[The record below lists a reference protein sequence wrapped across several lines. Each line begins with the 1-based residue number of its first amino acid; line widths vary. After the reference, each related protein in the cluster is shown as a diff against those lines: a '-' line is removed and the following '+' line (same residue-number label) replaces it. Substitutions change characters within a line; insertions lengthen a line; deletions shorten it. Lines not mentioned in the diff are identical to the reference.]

1 MAERFL
7 AEPEFVRLLRF
18 WVDCRGARSV
28 PEWDGDLG
36 HVPRSLLPNLI
47 ITERRP
53 DPVYRYVGPECVST
67 LGSDPT
73 GRRIYEEVL
82 RGAHNR
88 YIRSVA
94 EDTLARRAPIFSAA
108 IYRAREELL
117 TSFRL
122 LVPFT
127 DPGATATRFIFSL
140 QLFAGSYVKLAALAD
155 GGFVDEL
162 ERRLV
167 LGVPEICAR
176 LEQARRYHLL
186 AGRIHQD
193 VLARDLA
200 AMAKELAGD
209 ALLALPVFEKQ
220 G

>member
-1 MAERFL
+1 MAARFL
-7 AEPEFVRLLRF
+7 AEPDFVRLLRF
-18 WVDCRGARSV
+18 WVDRRGERSV

-36 HVPRSLLPNLI
+36 QVPHSLLPNLV

-53 DPVYRYVGPECVST
+53 DPVYRYVGADDVRT
-67 LGSDPT
+67 FGSDPT
-73 GRRIYEEVL
+73 GRRVYEEVL
-82 RGAHNR
+82 RGAHSR

-108 IYRAREELL
+108 IYRTREDVL
-117 TSFRL
+117 TGLRL

-127 DPGATATRFIFSL
+127 DPGETVTRFIFSL
-140 QLFAGSYVKLAALAD
+140 QLFAGTPVNLTELAHS
-155 GGFVDEL
+155 GFVDEL

-167 LGVPEICAR
+167 VGAPEVCSR

-186 AGRIHQD
+186 ARRIHQD
-193 VLARDLA
+193 GLARALA
-200 AMAKELAGD
+200 ATAAELVGG
-209 ALLALPVFEKQ
+209 ALQALPTFDRQ